1 MTAKRITLTAAM
13 IATFSFC
20 FVFILLS
27 VRQKAEYSLPEKVLF
42 FAAVLSQKA
51 SKRFSFINIPPFMEN
66 IIIHAREKNNSI
78 DEHLLTKRI
87 FLIVGIFCEI
97 GDFNEFSD

>member
-1 MTAKRITLTAAM
+1 MTAKRIMLTAAM

-20 FVFILLS
+20 FEFILLS
-27 VRQKAEYSLPEKVLF
+27 ARQKAEYNLPEKAF
-42 FAAVLSQKA
+42 CFEAVLLQKA
-51 SKRFSFINIPPFMEN
+51 SKQFSFINIPPFMGN
-66 IIIHAREKNNSI
+66 IIIHARKKNNSI
-78 DEHLLTKRI
+78 DEHLLTGRI